1 MGIVHP
7 DCVKANDKTIPK
19 IGHDIFLPLPSENT
33 FYKLAYSIL
42 AGQVI
47 SVRVAN
53 RKVLGGRDIESWGSE
68 IFRHPSRTGLGAP
81 SLLYDGYWVF
91 FLGEK
96 RPVRGVDHLP
106 PSRKDKGCI
115 STPCLALYG
124 LF

>member
-53 RKVLGGRDIESWGSE
+53 RKVLGGRDIESWWERDFS
-68 IFRHPSRTGLGAP
+68 AP
-81 SLLYDGYWVF
+81 VQNGP
-91 FLGEK
+91 G
-96 RPVRGVDHLP
+96 G
-106 PSRKDKGCI
+106 
-115 STPCLALYG
+115 T
-124 LF
+124 